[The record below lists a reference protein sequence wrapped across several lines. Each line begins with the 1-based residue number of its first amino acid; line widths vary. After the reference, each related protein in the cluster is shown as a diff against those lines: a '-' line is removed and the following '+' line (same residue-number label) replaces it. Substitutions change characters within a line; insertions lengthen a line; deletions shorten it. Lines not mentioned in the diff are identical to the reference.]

1 MAYQL
6 KDQDVTPPEPELVN
20 QRSAAADGLAAI
32 VMVFFALGLIVLV
45 LSQVID

>member
-6 KDQDVTPPEPELVN
+6 KDQDVTPPVPDPSDR
-20 QRSAAADGLAAI
+20 RSIAGDGIAAVA
-32 VMVFFALGLIVLV
+32 MVVAALGLIVLI